1 MQIFTRIHAN
11 LVSQI
16 PSHPWSFLDPA
27 PSLAQMFPYSRFF
40 SFGAVSKDGPSKEM
54 AEGTNFEMTLL
65 GRGWKQEGKAEG
77 KPDRE
82 DDNSQ

>member
-1 MQIFTRIHAN
+1 MLWIGRIDP
-11 LVSQI
+11 SQLCYNTLLL
-16 PSHPWSFLDPA
+16 PH
-27 PSLAQMFPYSRFF
+27 SRFF

-65 GRGWKQEGKAEG
+65 GRGWKQEGKADG

>member
-1 MQIFTRIHAN
+1 MTVPYKLSMTQI
-11 LVSQI
+11 L
-16 PSHPWSFLDPA
+16 
-27 PSLAQMFPYSRFF
+27 PYSRFF

-65 GRGWKQEGKAEG
+65 GRGWREEGKTEG

-82 DDNSQ
+82 DNNTQ

>member
-1 MQIFTRIHAN
+1 M
-11 LVSQI
+11 
-16 PSHPWSFLDPA
+16 DC
-27 PSLAQMFPYSRFF
+27 RFF

-65 GRGWKQEGKAEG
+65 GKGWKQEGKSEG

-82 DDNSQ
+82 VSVVIVKYVTVTQDSMTPLYCKIC